1 MRQHGINDMKKWHK
15 ISFARITD
23 ERGCLSVV
31 EGGKDIDFNI
41 ARVYFLY
48 DLTEDAVRAA
58 HAHRELHQVYLAM
71 SGSFDV
77 HLTDGQVSET
87 VRLDKPNCGLVI
99 RPGVWR
105 EIDNFSPGAVC
116 FVLASE
122 VYREEDYIRDY
133 DDFVKYAAA
142 QMVG

>member
-1 MRQHGINDMKKWHK
+1 MANDDTKKWDK
-15 ISFARITD
+15 ISFAAIRD

-31 EGGKDIDFNI
+31 EGGIDIDFNI

-48 DLTEDAVRAA
+48 DLAEDAMRAA
-58 HAHRELHQVYLAM
+58 HAHRELNQVYLAM

-77 HLTDGQVSET
+77 HLTDGRISET
-87 VRLDKPNCGLVI
+87 ITLDKPNCGIVI

-105 EIDNFSPGAVC
+105 KIDRFSPGAVC

-133 DDFVKYAAA
+133 DEFVKYAGELVATE
-142 QMVG
+142 

>member
-1 MRQHGINDMKKWHK
+1 MASSGVEKWSK
-15 ISFARITD
+15 ISFSKIAD

-31 EGGKDIDFNI
+31 EGGTDIDFNI

-48 DLTEDAVRAA
+48 DLAEDAVRAA
-58 HAHRELHQVYLAM
+58 HAHRELHQVYLAT

-87 VRLDKPNCGLVI
+87 ITLDKPNCGLVI

-105 EIDNFSPGAVC
+105 KIDKFSPGAVC

-133 DDFVKYAAA
+133 DKFLEYASER
-142 QMVG
+142 VISE